1 MCDCVNVCLCESG
14 ERTRGS
20 RRKDRKQQE
29 EGQEAAG
36 GRTRSSKRKDNMCF
50 PKPFLKC
57 FLKAFLKSFLK
68 AFLKCFLK
76 AFPKCFLKAFFKC
89 FLKCFL
95 KAFLKTFLKCL
106 LKVFLWHIFL
116 KFFVKEKS
124 TRGRT
129 SFIATSCPS
138 SKKTRTRCKLKSC
151 PSSCGFP
158 PPVQKIHYIYI
169 YTLYIYL

>member
-1 MCDCVNVCLCESG
+1 VLA
-14 ERTRGS
+14 
-20 RRKDRKQQE
+20 
-29 EGQEAAG
+29 EGLPLAY
-36 GRTRSSKRKDNMCF
+36 
-50 PKPFLKC
+50 
-57 FLKAFLKSFLK
+57 
-68 AFLKCFLK
+68 
-76 AFPKCFLKAFFKC
+76 
-89 FLKCFL
+89 
-95 KAFLKTFLKCL
+95 
-106 LKVFLWHIFL
+106 FL

-169 YTLYIYL
+169 YLYIIYIFVKKYRYIYIFMCLHIYIFTGGGEDRGKGRKQQEV

>member
-1 MCDCVNVCLCESG
+1 VLA
-14 ERTRGS
+14 
-20 RRKDRKQQE
+20 
-29 EGQEAAG
+29 EGLPLAY
-36 GRTRSSKRKDNMCF
+36 
-50 PKPFLKC
+50 
-57 FLKAFLKSFLK
+57 
-68 AFLKCFLK
+68 
-76 AFPKCFLKAFFKC
+76 
-89 FLKCFL
+89 
-95 KAFLKTFLKCL
+95 
-106 LKVFLWHIFL
+106 FL

-169 YTLYIYL
+169 FIHYIYICKNIGIYTYLCVYTYIYLQAEERTGGRAGSSRRYDNKRQQEE